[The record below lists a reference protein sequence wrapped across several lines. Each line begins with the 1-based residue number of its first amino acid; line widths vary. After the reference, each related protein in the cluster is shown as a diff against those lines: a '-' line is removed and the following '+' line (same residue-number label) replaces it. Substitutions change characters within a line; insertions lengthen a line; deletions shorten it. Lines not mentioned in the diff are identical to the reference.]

1 MKLQQF
7 LEENPIINKSQ
18 LATDMWVNNKSAKSK
33 LYNKLSEKVVGS
45 GKQRVTESDLKNA
58 ISILDKLVQNI
69 EQFKKDVV

>member
-45 GKQRVTESDLKNA
+45 GKQRVTESDLKNT